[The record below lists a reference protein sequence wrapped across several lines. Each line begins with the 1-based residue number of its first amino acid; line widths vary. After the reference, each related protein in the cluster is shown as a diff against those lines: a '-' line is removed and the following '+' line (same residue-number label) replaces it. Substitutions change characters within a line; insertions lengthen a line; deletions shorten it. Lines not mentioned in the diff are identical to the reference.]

1 MRYKE
6 QSQRMNVPKNRVDRY
21 ARDSETFENSEVI
34 VGWMAIKRSGNKTA
48 TEIKRE
54 RQKNQHV

>member
-1 MRYKE
+1 M
-6 QSQRMNVPKNRVDRY
+6 PKNRVDRY
-21 ARDSETFENSEVI
+21 ARDSETFEDSEVI

-48 TEIKRE
+48 AEIKRE